1 MMQPR
6 LVPPICVA
14 LVAFASGCAP
24 ASPRV
29 AAPRPAAV
37 DHDQDHDHDH
47 GHGHEH
53 EHEAPKSFAAA
64 LGTLRALGAEL
75 AEKMASGAGAEAD
88 GAVHEIG
95 HLLEEARGF
104 AKQEGLDAAA
114 AAGLDELEECF
125 GKVDEAF
132 HAADEKVDP
141 KQVLESVKDRLE
153 AAFQKL
159 AEVK

>member
-1 MMQPR
+1 MILPR
-6 LVPPICVA
+6 PGA
-14 LVAFASGCAP
+14 LAACLSLFAVASGCDPAAP
-24 ASPRV
+24 PA

-37 DHDQDHDHDH
+37 AEDHDHDHDH
-47 GHGHEH
+47 GHD
-53 EHEAPKSFAAA
+53 HEAPASFAAA
-64 LGTLRALGAEL
+64 IGTLRSLGNEL
-75 AEKMASGAGAEAD
+75 SEKLAADAAAEAD

-104 AKQEGLDAAA
+104 AKQEGLDTAA

-125 GKVDEAF
+125 GKIDEAF
-132 HAADEKVDP
+132 HAGDEKLDP

-153 AAFQKL
+153 AAFEKL